1 MLNVRS
7 RLGHFSLDRTQGVV
21 VTRYT
26 RFPFSLFLL
35 TALSFVAASSA
46 RADVVV
52 LPGNIPQIDENVLL
66 NSGMTGNPIFGE
78 TNQTHLAV
86 RFSSNEP
93 ITAPA
98 MGQARIE
105 AVDGTLTTLT
115 IDLNGGSFTSLILNL
130 DASVDGAVNFVVNEV
145 GGQVN
150 NFPNL
155 AVGGS
160 GQNFFTIIA
169 TNNQRILSV
178 TFTASTPVTL
188 TFSDA
193 AQFRIGGASAGL
205 TGVPEPT
212 SMILLGTGIL
222 GLATGMRLW
231 RNRVK

>member
-1 MLNVRS
+1 M
-7 RLGHFSLDRTQGVV
+7 
-21 VTRYT
+21 TRYT
-26 RFPFSLFLL
+26 RFLFSVIAFA
-35 TALSFVAASSA
+35 ALSFAAVSSA

-52 LPGNIPQIDENVLL
+52 LVGNVPQIDENVLL
-66 NSGMTGNPIFGE
+66 NTGLSGNPIFGE

-86 RFSSNEP
+86 RFSSNES
-93 ITAPA
+93 ITSPA

-115 IDLNGGSFTSLILNL
+115 VDLNGGSFTSLIFNI
-130 DASVDGAVNFVVNEV
+130 DASVNGTVNFVVNEV

-150 NFPNL
+150 NFNGF

-169 TNNQRILSV
+169 SNNQRILSV
-178 TFTASTPVTL
+178 TMTAATPVTL
-188 TFSDA
+188 SFSNV

-212 SMILLGTGIL
+212 GMILLGTGIL
-222 GLATGMRLW
+222 GLASGLRFW
-231 RNRVK
+231 RKRHKAK

>member
-1 MLNVRS
+1 
-7 RLGHFSLDRTQGVV
+7 

-26 RFPFSLFLL
+26 RFLLPLFVF
-35 TALSFVAASSA
+35 TTLSFAAASSA

-52 LPGNIPQIDENVLL
+52 FAGNIPQIDENVLL
-66 NSGMTGNPIFGE
+66 NTGLSGNPIFGL
-78 TNQTHLAV
+78 TNQTQLAV
-86 RFSSNEP
+86 RFSSNEN
-93 ITAPA
+93 ITSPA

-150 NFPNL
+150 NFNNL

-160 GQNFFTIIA
+160 GSNFFTIVA
-169 TNNQRILSV
+169 SNNQRILSV

-188 TFSDA
+188 SFSDA

-205 TGVPEPT
+205 TAVPEPT
-212 SMILLGTGIL
+212 TMILFGTGIL
-222 GLATGMRLW
+222 GLATGMRHW
-231 RNRVK
+231 RKRNK

>member
-1 MLNVRS
+1 
-7 RLGHFSLDRTQGVV
+7 

-26 RFPFSLFLL
+26 RFLFSLFLL
-35 TALSFVAASSA
+35 TALSFVSASSA
-46 RADVVV
+46 RADVMIFA
-52 LPGNIPQIDENVLL
+52 GNIPQIDENVLL

-86 RFSSNEP
+86 RFSSNEA

-160 GQNFFTIIA
+160 GQNFFTIVA

-178 TFTASTPVTL
+178 TFTASMPVTL
-188 TFSDA
+188 SFSDA

-205 TGVPEPT
+205 TAIPEPT

>member
-1 MLNVRS
+1 
-7 RLGHFSLDRTQGVV
+7 

-26 RFPFSLFLL
+26 RFLFSLFLL

-66 NSGMTGNPIFGE
+66 NTGMTGNPIFGE

-93 ITAPA
+93 ITSPA

-130 DASVDGAVNFVVNEV
+130 DASVNGTVNFVVNEV

-150 NFPNL
+150 NFNGL
-155 AVGGS
+155 AVDGS
-160 GQNFFTIIA
+160 GQNFFTIVA
-169 TNNQRILSV
+169 SNNQRILSV
-178 TFTASTPVTL
+178 TFTASTPVAL
-188 TFSDA
+188 FFSDA

-231 RNRVK
+231 RNRK